1 MGRYVRYRGWLN
13 HGVGG
18 ELFWWQ
24 LRGRFYVQ
32 ERGLIG
38 LEARYAGGEE
48 LGRISEIITDET
60 SGEVTHV
67 LVEGD
72 EESLE
77 LPISRLTLDP
87 EADFATVSADPSDD
101 EPRDHAGDEIEP
113 EGYAP
118 AEAPDEEE
126 DEQHEG
132 QLVADP
138 ESPREAESE
147 EDVDREDWEDEATTP
162 ADSGYPRTDAYIDPE
177 TGEAIES
184 YPEAA
189 DAESLEEAV
198 AIVLE
203 GTGLQAISV
212 EEGVV
217 ELAGNTSADGLD
229 RTAASIME
237 LEEVFDV
244 DTSGVQTT

>member
-1 MGRYVRYRGWLN
+1 M
-13 HGVGG
+13 
-18 ELFWWQ
+18 
-24 LRGRFYVQ
+24 Q

-38 LEARYAGGEE
+38 LEARDAGGEE
-48 LGRISEIITDET
+48 LGRISELVIDET

-67 LVEGD
+67 LVERDGD
-72 EESLE
+72 SLE

-101 EPRDHAGDEIEP
+101 EPREHAGDEAGAD
-113 EGYAP
+113 GYAP
-118 AEAPDEEE
+118 AATPDEEE
-126 DEQHEG
+126 DEKHEG
-132 QLVADP
+132 QLVSSP
-138 ESPREAESE
+138 ESAEEAVSE

-177 TGEAIES
+177 TGEAVEG

-189 DAESLEEAV
+189 DAASLEEAV

-203 GTGLQAISV
+203 STALQALSV
-212 EEGVV
+212 EEGIV
-217 ELAGNTSADGLD
+217 ELTGSASNEELD
-229 RTAASIME
+229 SAAASIME

-244 DTSGVQTT
+244 DTSGVKTG

>member
-1 MGRYVRYRGWLN
+1 M
-13 HGVGG
+13 
-18 ELFWWQ
+18 
-24 LRGRFYVQ
+24 Q

-38 LEARYAGGEE
+38 LEARYASGEE
-48 LGRISEIITDET
+48 LGRISEVVTDER

-67 LVEGD
+67 LVEGG

-118 AEAPDEEE
+118 AETSGEE

-138 ESPREAESE
+138 ESPAEAESE

-177 TGEAIES
+177 TGEALEG

-189 DAESLEEAV
+189 DAATLEEAV

-217 ELAGNTSADGLD
+217 ELRGSASDDELD
-229 RTAASIME
+229 RAAVSVME

-244 DTSGVQTT
+244 DTSGVQTG

>member
-1 MGRYVRYRGWLN
+1 M
-13 HGVGG
+13 
-18 ELFWWQ
+18 
-24 LRGRFYVQ
+24 Q

-38 LEARYAGGEE
+38 LEARYASGEE
-48 LGRISEIITDET
+48 LGRISEVVTDER

-67 LVEGD
+67 LVEGG

-118 AEAPDEEE
+118 AEASGEE

-138 ESPREAESE
+138 ESPAEAESE

-177 TGEAIES
+177 TGEALEG

-189 DAESLEEAV
+189 DAATLEEAV

-217 ELAGNTSADGLD
+217 ELRGSASDDELD
-229 RTAASIME
+229 RAAVSVME

-244 DTSGVQTT
+244 DTSGVQTG

>member
-1 MGRYVRYRGWLN
+1 M
-13 HGVGG
+13 
-18 ELFWWQ
+18 
-24 LRGRFYVQ
+24 Q
-32 ERGLIG
+32 ERGLVG
-38 LEARYAGGEE
+38 VEARDASGEE
-48 LGRISEIITDET
+48 LGRISEIVTDET

-67 LVEGD
+67 IVEGG

-77 LPISRLTLDP
+77 MPISRLTLDP

-101 EPRDHAGDEIEP
+101 EPGDHAGDEIEP
-113 EGYAP
+113 EGYSP
-118 AEAPDEEE
+118 AEAVGKE

-138 ESPREAESE
+138 ESPKEAESE

-177 TGEAIES
+177 TGEASES

-189 DAESLEEAV
+189 DAASLEEAV
-198 AIVLE
+198 AIALE
-203 GTGLQAISV
+203 DTSLQAISV
-212 EEGVV
+212 EEGIV
-217 ELAGNTSADGLD
+217 ELTGKAGAEELD
-229 RTAASIME
+229 RAAASIME

-244 DTSGVQTT
+244 DTSGVQTG